1 MQASVVIS
9 YYKNLPNLELILMG
23 LQQQTA
29 KGNFEVIISEDDN
42 ATESVQFINSIQN
55 KLSFPLKHLS
65 QDNAGFRKCMAM
77 NKAVLAAA
85 ADFIIFLDGDCIPH
99 RQLVKQYIHKK
110 KYGRVLYGRRVTLS
124 KKLSAQLLKKKD
136 LGTLNIFR
144 LLLSGCRRIE
154 EGFYLPIIPQRYIE
168 KKEARLLG
176 CNMGIYKEDLIAIN
190 GFDEDYNFPGG
201 GEDSDIE
208 WRLEKLNNTAF
219 YSMKFKAIV
228 YHIWHQERFTKE
240 AGAKSYNALMNKITL
255 GFYVCKNGIKK
266 LYHG

>member
-29 KGNFEVIISEDDN
+29 EQTFEVIVSEDGN
-42 ATESVQFINSIQN
+42 APETIQFINDIKK
-55 KLSFPLKHLS
+55 KLSFPLKHVW
-65 QDNAGFRKCMAM
+65 QEDIGFRKCKAM
-77 NKAVLAAA
+77 NNALMSAGT
-85 ADFIIFLDGDCIPH
+85 DFIIFLDGDCIPH
-99 RQLVKQYIHKK
+99 RLLVKQYISKK
-110 KYGRVLYGRRVTLS
+110 KYGRVLYGRRVNLS
-124 KKLSAQLLKKKD
+124 DKFSAQLLQKKD
-136 LGTLNIFR
+136 LGMLNFIK
-144 LLLSGCRRIE
+144 LLLAGCNRIE
-154 EGFYLPIIPQRYIE
+154 EGLYLPGIPQKYIE

-208 WRLEKLNNTAF
+208 WRLEKLSNVTF

-228 YHIWHQERFTKE
+228 YHIWHQERFTEE
-240 AGAKSYNALMNKITL
+240 AGEKSYQDLMNKIKQ

-266 LYHG
+266 MAIE